1 MALLVN
7 RAEADPTKL
16 RSLASVYDNHAEAL
30 EDAMRTLL
38 ARYDLAGR
46 AWSDSVY
53 GLLGEELTAALR
65 QVRGHVAEVRARA
78 DALRVMASK
87 LEDYRRGT

>member
-1 MALLVN
+1 VN
-7 RAEADPTKL
+7 RAEADAITL
-16 RSLASVYDNHAEAL
+16 RTLAAQYDDHAEAL

-38 ARYDLAGR
+38 ARYDLAGH
-46 AWSDSVY
+46 AWSDPEY
-53 GLLGEELTAALR
+53 RLLGEELTAALR

-78 DALRVMASK
+78 DALRVMVSK